1 MGQEIKIHTADVVRS
16 GQGHWLGSSMLDHH
30 NLVRAVSQ
38 IPWVK
43 MGTSHIFAY
52 FNPAQVAPGLL
63 FNCFPSLAS
72 LFLLHVFVLLHLIL
86 FSAWSNC
93 LLSLFCCIQL
103 DDVWWHKMVSLS
115 HTHFFFSWDSDIHWS
130 NWFPHSVCDLDDHI
144 RKVHESLGASFAWKR
159 VVP

>member
-72 LFLLHVFVLLHLIL
+72 LFLLHMCLSCYIL
-86 FSAWSNC
+86 FYFLPGVTAFFPCSVAYNWMM
-93 LLSLFCCIQL
+93 FG
-103 DDVWWHKMVSLS
+103 DTRWYHY
-115 HTHFFFSWDSDIHWS
+115 HTHTFFFPETVTYTEATGS
-130 NWFPHSVCDLDDHI
+130 HI
-144 RKVHESLGASFAWKR
+144 TCVI
-159 VVP
+159 